1 MTPLTTQA
9 IPNYFNVFENVVY
22 KDGKPTIEPLLDE
35 GAVQW
40 RRVTLKAGTE
50 LKCHKT
56 ERQVIVVWLR
66 GKACFTADGQ
76 EYIMQPGTAL
86 HMPAGTPHGAKAETD
101 CVFTVIK
108 IAAATEE

>member
-1 MTPLTTQA
+1 MTPLTAQ
-9 IPNYFNVFENVVY
+9 PMVGYFNAFDNLTY
-22 KDGKPTIEPLLDE
+22 KDGKPTIEPLMDAAAAQL
-35 GAVQW
+35 

-50 LKCHKT
+50 LHCHKT

-76 EYIMQPGTAL
+76 EYIMQPGTIL
-86 HMPAGTPHGAKAETD
+86 QMPAGTPHGAKAETD

-108 IAAATEE
+108 IAVPQAE